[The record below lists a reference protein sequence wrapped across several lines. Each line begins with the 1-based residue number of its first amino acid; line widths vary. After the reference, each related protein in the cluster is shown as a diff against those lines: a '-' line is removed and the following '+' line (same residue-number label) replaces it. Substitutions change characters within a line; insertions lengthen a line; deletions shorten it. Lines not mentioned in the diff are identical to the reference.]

1 MVRSRSATPTS
12 LGQVEQV
19 ENHSDEPKVT
29 PRRAATPPAALFLP
43 PPVPE
48 QADNEDRDEPAP
60 AARNAAAKRN
70 PDFTPPKMPPPAPDA
85 DPLLLDEPKPDTQ
98 RKPDAQRKPETRP
111 KRTPEARPKPV
122 AEVTVEPG
130 NRSDDAA
137 PQPIPAQKI
146 KPSAVKATPPRPE
159 PETRARAELKTKAE
173 PKTKETQTEKIK
185 SDTPSENPGGTR
197 TRAADLTTLDLW
209 TSVKA
214 EPRRAPA
221 AAALAAVRQ
230 LGRGAQ
236 QQADWLRT
244 TYPSVDVERLAKIA
258 HQNALARTRWAILAS
273 VPLLGTAGV
282 AAYSTVQA
290 RLVLEL
296 AAIFGHE
303 ATDPRRAAEV
313 LVLLGV
319 YQDLYDAD
327 AAIEAVLDD
336 QRAVPLVPALG
347 HAGLT
352 GHVVRR
358 FAGKFL
364 PGAGLV
370 LDGLASVT
378 AIEELSARATRF
390 YRDRVLV
397 ER

>member
-1 MVRSRSATPTS
+1 M
-12 LGQVEQV
+12 
-19 ENHSDEPKVT
+19 
-29 PRRAATPPAALFLP
+29 
-43 PPVPE
+43 
-48 QADNEDRDEPAP
+48 
-60 AARNAAAKRN
+60 
-70 PDFTPPKMPPPAPDA
+70 
-85 DPLLLDEPKPDTQ
+85 
-98 RKPDAQRKPETRP
+98 
-111 KRTPEARPKPV
+111 
-122 AEVTVEPG
+122 
-130 NRSDDAA
+130 
-137 PQPIPAQKI
+137 
-146 KPSAVKATPPRPE
+146 
-159 PETRARAELKTKAE
+159 
-173 PKTKETQTEKIK
+173 
-185 SDTPSENPGGTR
+185 
-197 TRAADLTTLDLW
+197 W

-221 AAALAAVRQ
+221 AAAIAAVRQ

-244 TYPSVDVERLAKIA
+244 TYPSVDVKRLAKIA
-258 HQNALARTRWAILAS
+258 HENALARTRWAILAS

>member
-1 MVRSRSATPTS
+1 
-12 LGQVEQV
+12 
-19 ENHSDEPKVT
+19 
-29 PRRAATPPAALFLP
+29 
-43 PPVPE
+43 
-48 QADNEDRDEPAP
+48 
-60 AARNAAAKRN
+60 
-70 PDFTPPKMPPPAPDA
+70 MPPSAPDA
-85 DPLLLDEPKPDTQ
+85 DPLRLDEPEPALKAEPRPDAEPKT
-98 RKPDAQRKPETRP
+98 KPDAQPKSEARP
-111 KRTPEARPKPV
+111 KPKTRPKPV
-122 AEVTVEPG
+122 AEVTVGPG
-130 NRSDDAA
+130 NRSNDPA

-146 KPSAVKATPPRPE
+146 KPTGAKATPPRPE
-159 PETRARAELKTKAE
+159 PETTAEPIAKTEPKTKTEPTAETKTKPETKAE
-173 PKTKETQTEKIK
+173 PKTKTNTEPKVKAEPKPEEDQAETIK
-185 SDTPSENPGGTR
+185 ADSPSEDPSGTR
-197 TRAADLTTLDLW
+197 TRAADLTKLDLW

-244 TYPSVDVERLAKIA
+244 TYPHVDTERLAKIA

-273 VPLLGTAGV
+273 VPLAGAAGV
-282 AAYSTVQA
+282 ATHSTVQA

-296 AAIFGHE
+296 AAIFGHD
-303 ATDPRRAAEV
+303 ATDPRRAAEA

-336 QRAVPLVPALG
+336 QREVPLVPALG

-370 LDGLASVT
+370 LDALASVT